1 MATFYKVEVCLEYC
15 LKIVKHRLHVLST
28 ICVRRGPERRESG
41 PRQDSLPFIAAIN
54 RRYDYHTQYVD
65 IFTKWAARF
74 RVKYQNRPPPST
86 SYYCSRLSNVLI
98 LQTCIM
104 YGNCSVCRV
113 ARCPGVLPVLYISI
127 YLLSTYIY
135 IYIAHFNQVYI
146 LLSFA
151 KLGTGRSRNICRYAG
166 AWARATVVG
175 YVWYQQ
181 CRYWVDTV

>member
-1 MATFYKVEVCLEYC
+1 MMELWNLFDVIYVDKSLELEIKTLC
-15 LKIVKHRLHVLST
+15 SRLSIPKIVKHRSHVHNLRA
-28 ICVRRGPERRESG
+28 RRGPERRESG

-113 ARCPGVLPVLYISI
+113 ARCPGVLPVLY
-127 YLLSTYIY
+127 T
-135 IYIAHFNQVYI
+135 
-146 LLSFA
+146 
-151 KLGTGRSRNICRYAG
+151 
-166 AWARATVVG
+166 
-175 YVWYQQ
+175 
-181 CRYWVDTV
+181 